1 MVAEGSWT
9 ILVMGSIHWLVVL
22 RIWSLYERSRI
33 MLLIL
38 TFVFLIYFIATAA
51 IWAIS
56 VNFMKASFTPSSLNI
71 CVGTIAPW
79 LWTIWIPSL
88 LLETFLFVLLFIKSI
103 QHYRKKVNTPVLSV
117 LYFDG
122 FLYFLVISSCSLF
135 NLFVWLL
142 APVSMLRYTIMP
154 HPKFHSTA
162 QSNLSCEILDF
173 SDLQHRR
180 IPVGLGSAERTLPI
194 FPRNRK
200 LRNAPNDTWRDLE
213 NHGLIWKHQYD
224 SHGFA
229 HGSGRLRF
237 SAGSDGIAMGKIF
250 RLSHLGN

>member
-142 APVSMLRYTIMP
+142 APPSLIYLAKYWTSAICNIAGYRLVLDLRNVHYQYSQGTENFEMLRTTPGETWKTMGS
-154 HPKFHSTA
+154 FGNTNMTVTDSRMD
-162 QSNLSCEILDF
+162 LDDF
-173 SDLQHRR
+173 DSPQDQTESRWAKSSDYH
-180 IPVGLGSAERTLPI
+180 
-194 FPRNRK
+194 
-200 LRNAPNDTWRDLE
+200 TWE
-213 NHGLIWKHQYD
+213 TNYPQAI
-224 SHGFA
+224 
-229 HGSGRLRF
+229 
-237 SAGSDGIAMGKIF
+237 
-250 RLSHLGN
+250 